1 MKMKTLGRGAD
12 CNIVLDD
19 ESVSRIHAQ
28 LRITDEGY
36 RAVQDLNSGN
46 GTFLHRNGHWIRVK
60 KVVLGTQDRIRFGQK
75 ELDLEKLVAALGGR
89 QKVRLREGYSVR
101 GKPLVFDQHMLE
113 LPRARNLLGD
123 PRRNPIT
130 GNIEENT

>member
-12 CNIVLDD
+12 CNIVLNH

-28 LRITDEGY
+28 IRITDEGY
-36 RAVQDLNSGN
+36 LAVQDMNSGN
-46 GTFLHRNGHWIRVK
+46 GTFLHRNGHWIQIK
-60 KVVLGTQDRIRFGQK
+60 KVILGTQDRIRFGEK
-75 ELDLEKLVAALGGR
+75 EMQLENLVAAFDGGQR
-89 QKVRLREGYSVR
+89 VRLREGYSVR
-101 GKPLVFDQHMLE
+101 GKPLVFDQQLLDLPKARTILE
-113 LPRARNLLGD
+113 N